1 MPHPF
6 LSDAWVAEAR
16 VIRDKYKGQL
26 PPITVPVK
34 LNLLMTDVPF
44 QDGPLKGYL
53 STASGELEI
62 EVGELESPD
71 ATISTDHATARA
83 MFVEGDQNASMQAF
97 MAGKVKITGDMT
109 KLILLG
115 QVMSTYV
122 GSELGQKVIEEIKAI
137 TEH

>member
-6 LSDAWVAEAR
+6 LSEGWVAEAR

-44 QDGPLKGYL
+44 QDGTLKGYL
-53 STASGELEI
+53 STTSGELEI
-62 EVGELESPD
+62 EVGELDSPD

-97 MAGKVKITGDMT
+97 MSGKVKITGDMT

-115 QVMSTYV
+115 QVMATYV